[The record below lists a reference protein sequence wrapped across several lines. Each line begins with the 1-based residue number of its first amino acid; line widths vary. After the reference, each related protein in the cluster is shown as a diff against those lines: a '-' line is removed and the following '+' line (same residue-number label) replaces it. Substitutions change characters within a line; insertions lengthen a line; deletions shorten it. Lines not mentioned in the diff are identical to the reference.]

1 MIKAYIPHH
10 LIHRKNAV
18 DKSEKKWVKVF
29 YYKDRNRV
37 EVPKE
42 NIDFIENEY
51 DAFCV
56 SLKTFQRQTFYKLS
70 QLSNID
76 KTWDYYAILKK
87 DVPDEFL
94 KKCKRNEPTKFIGN
108 PQYGIHYKPYSRRKK
123 SDLSWKGKK
132 PITVDIKKGKFVLNF
147 D

>member
-56 SLKTFQRQTFYKLS
+56 LRYF
-70 QLSNID
+70 
-76 KTWDYYAILKK
+76 KK
-87 DVPDEFL
+87 R
-94 KKCKRNEPTKFIGN
+94 C
-108 PQYGIHYKPYSRRKK
+108 SR
-123 SDLSWKGKK
+123 
-132 PITVDIKKGKFVLNF
+132 
-147 D
+147 